1 MLGSPSDSRVTWPIS
16 AGDKYDVSIRCA
28 EDVLLPRVREA
39 GANALVLA
47 DGFSCR
53 SQIEHGS
60 GRQALHL
67 AEVLQQALG
76 GHRRASAPP
85 ALEGSRNHRP
95 RRAATAALAGAGL
108 VVAAALL
115 LRRR

>member
-1 MLGSPSDSRVTWPIS
+1 VTWPIS

-53 SQIEHGS
+53 SQIQHGS
-60 GRQALHL
+60 GRCALHL
-67 AEVLQQALG
+67 AEALQMALHG
-76 GHRRASAPP
+76 ERAAVPSLDDAGNHRLWRAASAVV
-85 ALEGSRNHRP
+85 
-95 RRAATAALAGAGL
+95 AGAGL
-108 VVAAALL
+108 VAGGLL
-115 LRRR
+115 LRRRS